1 MQYNLIVEKSFGT
14 HDGSFH
20 ADEVTACALL
30 QLFGRIEATKIVRS
44 RDEKEL
50 ARCEY
55 VCDVG
60 GIYDPAKKRF
70 DHHQITYQGL
80 LSSAGMVLL
89 HLKEEGVIDTSE
101 YQFLNQTLILGVDA
115 QDNGRDASPLGVLSF
130 SALVAHLNPVRYNA
144 SPREMDEA
152 FGKAVAFV
160 LGYLQQLRE
169 RFMYAQSCKGTVRHA
184 MDSTRDFC
192 LLFSESLPWQEQFF
206 ELGGVNHPALF
217 VIMPSGSHWKLR
229 CIPPTLSEKMC
240 VRLPLPSE
248 WAGLAG
254 EPLRRV
260 SGIDGAV
267 FCHKGQFISVWETL
281 QDALLALLW
290 ILKKEGKVIHDHDFW
305 KNYSGRTTS

>member
-1 MQYNLIVEKSFGT
+1 MVEKSFGT

-30 QLFGRIEATKIVRS
+30 QLFGCVEATKIVRS

-60 GIYDPAKKRF
+60 GVYDPAQKRF

-89 HLKEEGVIDTSE
+89 HLKEEGVIDPSE

-115 QDNGRDASPLGVLSF
+115 QDNGREASPLGVLSF

-144 SPREMDEA
+144 SSQEMDRA
-152 FGKAVAFV
+152 FDKAVAFV

-169 RFMYAQSCKGTVRHA
+169 RFMYAQSCKETVRHA
-184 MDSTRDFC
+184 MESACDCC
-192 LLFSESLPWQEQFF
+192 LLFSESLPWQELFF
-206 ELGGVNHPALF
+206 ELGGAHHPALF

-229 CIPPTLSEKMC
+229 CIPPSLSEKMR
-240 VRLPLPSE
+240 VRHPLPIE
-248 WAGLAG
+248 WAGLSG
-254 EPLRRV
+254 EQLHRV
-260 SGIDGAV
+260 SGIKGAI
-267 FCHKGQFISVWETL
+267 FCHKGRFISVWETL

-290 ILKKEGKVIHDHDFW
+290 ILKKEGKVIDDHDFW
-305 KNYSGRTTS
+305 KNYSGRTTG